1 MKKIILP
8 VFLLIA
14 SFSTVM
20 AQGQVNEKL
29 DPNVAALMKR
39 FVETNKSTKTINGWR
54 IQILATTDRQRME
67 DALRQFG
74 SLYPNIPA
82 DWVHNKPYYKL
93 RAGAYVSKR
102 DALATLYV
110 LKNDYPT
117 AYTIQDSEI
126 KPEELI
132 KQ

>member
-8 VFLLIA
+8 AFLLMA
-14 SFSTVM
+14 SFSTVI
-20 AQGQVNEKL
+20 AQGQVNEKV
-29 DPNVAALMKR
+29 DPNVTALMKR
-39 FVETNKSTKTINGWR
+39 FVEANKSTKTINGWR

-67 DALRQFG
+67 DALRQFE

-82 DWVHNKPYYKL
+82 DWVHTKPYYKL
-93 RAGAYVSKR
+93 RAGAYTSKR

-117 AYTIQDSEI
+117 AYPIQDSEI

-132 KQ
+132 KG

>member
-117 AYTIQDSEI
+117 AYPIQDSEI

>member
-1 MKKIILP
+1 MNKIILP
-8 VFLLIA
+8 IFLLLA
-14 SFSTVM
+14 SFSALM
-20 AQGQVNEKL
+20 AQGQVNEKV

-93 RAGAYVSKR
+93 RAGAYASKR
-102 DALATLYV
+102 DAIATLYV

-117 AYTIQDSEI
+117 AYPIQDSEI